1 MTDAAGGGGGRNPR
15 WGVVAVLAASL
26 VLGVAP
32 LLFLALAVFG
42 LLLPP
47 RRPLVVLGSAAVV
60 GLFAVPAASS
70 PTALGVF
77 GWTASLAVLF
87 ALLSLRLPGW
97 TFTGRALAA
106 AGGALAGFGAVVAA
120 SGRWAELDRAVGEQ
134 VLALTSGWRD
144 RLAAGVSD
152 PEAAEQIAAAVRG
165 AAEWQV
171 RVFPA
176 SLALYSLAV
185 LALAWWVFLRLGARE
200 RWGDLAPLRAFR
212 FNDHLVW
219 VAIAGA
225 VLLLLPLGPV
235 PARAGANLL
244 LFMGGLYALRG
255 FAILTFMVRG
265 GLPAMLLT
273 GGAVVMALLN
283 PLVLAIP
290 MLLGLGDT
298 WLDVRRRASLA
309 PRT

>member
-1 MTDAAGGGGGRNPR
+1 MTDAAGAGSGRSPR

-26 VLGVAP
+26 VFGLAP

-47 RRPLVVLGSAAVV
+47 RRRLVVLGSAAAV
-60 GLFAVPAASS
+60 GLFAVPAAASA
-70 PTALGVF
+70 TAMAVF
-77 GWTASLAVLF
+77 GWTAALAVLF
-87 ALLSLRLPGW
+87 ALLTLRLPGW
-97 TFTGRALAA
+97 TFTARALAA
-106 AGGALAGFGAVVAA
+106 AGGALAGFGGTLAA
-120 SGRWAELDRAVGEQ
+120 SGRWAEVDRAVGEQ
-134 VLALTSGWRD
+134 LLALTSGWRD

-152 PEAAEQIAAAVRG
+152 PEAAEQVAAAVTR

-176 SLALYSLAV
+176 SLALYSLGV
-185 LALAWWVFLRLGARE
+185 LALAWWVFLRLGARG
-200 RWGDLAPLRAFR
+200 RWGEPAPLRGFR

-225 VLLLLPLGPV
+225 ALLLLPLGPV

-265 GLPAMLLT
+265 GLPALLLT

-283 PLVLAIP
+283 PLVLAVP

-298 WLDVRRRASLA
+298 WLDVRRRAALA